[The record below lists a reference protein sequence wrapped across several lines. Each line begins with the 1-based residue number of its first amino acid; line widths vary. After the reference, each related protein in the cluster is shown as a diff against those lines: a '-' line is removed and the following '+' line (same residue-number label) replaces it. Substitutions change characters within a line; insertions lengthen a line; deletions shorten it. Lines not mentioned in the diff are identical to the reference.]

1 MTEYWDEFFLKLHN
15 QQVLKA
21 QLDVSENDEDWM
33 TISIEEAIEKI
44 SKGCL
49 TLPDGKE
56 IQFQTLHLY
65 DNQLTISLPSSWIPE
80 ARAKQ
85 TKDQRG
91 SYVVQDKPNGI
102 LFGLHQSE
110 QELDPA
116 QVEIYQQQMIEQ
128 MSRTQPSMKLVDEKA
143 LPIQGAIIGCYES
156 IFLVSPSPSPYYQ
169 IAFVRSWRG
178 KALIGS
184 CQFKLE
190 DAPLWYP
197 LTYAMLHTS
206 RWLESP

>member
-15 QQVLKA
+15 QQALKE
-21 QLDVSENDEDWM
+21 QLDAAESDEDWM
-33 TISIEEAIEKI
+33 MISIEEAIEKI
-44 SKGCL
+44 PTGCL
-49 TLPDGKE
+49 TLPDEKE

-65 DNQLTISLPSSWIPE
+65 DHQLTMSLPSSWIPE
-80 ARAKQ
+80 PRAEQ

-102 LFGLHQSE
+102 LFGLHQSKH
-110 QELDPA
+110 ELEPA

-128 MSRTQPSMKLVDEKA
+128 MSRVQPSMKLVDEKA
-143 LPIQGAIIGCYES
+143 LSIQDAIIGCYES
-156 IFLVSPSPSPYYQ
+156 IFLVSPSPYYQ

-190 DAPLWYP
+190 DAPLWVP
-197 LTYAMLHTS
+197 LTYAMLYTATWSEHS
-206 RWLESP
+206 

>member
-15 QQVLKA
+15 QQALKE
-21 QLDVSENDEDWM
+21 QLDAAESDEDWM
-33 TISIEEAIEKI
+33 MISIEEAIERI

-65 DNQLTISLPSSWIPE
+65 DNQLTISQPSSWIPE
-80 ARAKQ
+80 PRTEQ
-85 TKDQRG
+85 TKDQPG
-91 SYVVQDKPNGI
+91 SYVFQDKPNGI

-110 QELDPA
+110 HELEPA

-128 MSRTQPSMKLVDEKA
+128 MSRVQPNMKLVDEKA
-143 LPIQGAIIGCYES
+143 LPIQDAIIGCYES
-156 IFLVSPSPSPYYQ
+156 IFLVSPSPYYQ

-190 DAPLWYP
+190 DAPLWVP
-197 LTYAMLHTS
+197 LTYAMLHTATWS
-206 RWLESP
+206 EHS